1 MIKIS
6 YVSLQLFS
14 VLFFFMMFV
23 LGVGS
28 AVGMTT
34 GIIMVINEQFP
45 KIKTWQIVVPTCLLG
60 FLIGTVYVTPVSI
73 KLYCLIKEN

>member
-1 MIKIS
+1 
-6 YVSLQLFS
+6 
-14 VLFFFMMFV
+14 MMFV

-45 KIKTWQIVVPTCLLG
+45 WLKTWQIAVPTCIFG
-60 FLIGTVYVTPVSI
+60 FSIGTVYITPVSI
-73 KLYCLIKEN
+73 KLLKNKELILISYTMIHMNNK